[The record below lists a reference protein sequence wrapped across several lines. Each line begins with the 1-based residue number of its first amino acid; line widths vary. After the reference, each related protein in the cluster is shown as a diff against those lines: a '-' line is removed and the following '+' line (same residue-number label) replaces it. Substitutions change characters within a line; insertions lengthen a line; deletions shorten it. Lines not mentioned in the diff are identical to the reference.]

1 MRAAPTAAP
10 KTSTASAEES
20 LLTVMW
26 TDWSVP
32 AAPTAAQKTA
42 LEVSAEESLKRA
54 AATVAQADVMLLL
67 TGAGWSADSGLAVY
81 RDVANVEAY
90 RARGVDYADLCDPE
104 LQDDDAELFMGF
116 WGRCFNDYRD
126 TQPHEGYA
134 TIRRWRDEHFAGT
147 ETARRMARHH
157 RNGERKREDEG
168 EGECEEQP
176 ASFFSFTSNVDAH
189 HLRIFPAAEV
199 RECHGNS
206 ETWQCSD
213 YECAHGRGRGA
224 YRSGTGACAS
234 NRWTAPAGYRFAVDA
249 TTQLASAARPP
260 ARAVEATRSSIGV
273 QSFHQKNHPTCPQC
287 GKPARPA
294 ILMFCDGA
302 WRDDDEQ
309 EARWERWMASLQQ
322 EQQARVDAWLALVA
336 GGAVLG
342 TTYASATNYPDG
354 TQPLRVAIME
364 VGAGENVNDT
374 KPGRG
379 HAPQPQR
386 QRFTPDSH
394 PHQPG
399 VAPSGLVAQPACG
412 DLAHVKRLAS
422 GTFVL
427 LVIQSQSINPSSKQ
441 ASNQAS
447 KQASPRRAAERFR
460 LDGCARMLIRFC
472 TQRS

>member
-26 TDWSVP
+26 TGWSVP

-90 RARGVDYADLCDPE
+90 RARGVDYTDLCDPE

-168 EGECEEQP
+168 EGEGEEQP

-234 NRWTAPAGYRFAVDA
+234 NRWAAPAGYRFAVDA
-249 TTQLASAARPP
+249 TTQLASAAGPP

-354 TQPLRVAIME
+354 TQPLRIAIME
-364 VGAGENVNDT
+364 VGAGENVTTIRNLAEAT
-374 KPGRG
+374 LRNLSGSG
-379 HAPQPQR
+379 
-386 QRFTPDSH
+386 SH
-394 PHQPG
+394 PTLIRINPELPLADSLHN
-399 VAPSGLVAQPACG
+399 QPA
-412 DLAHVKRLAS
+412 
-422 GTFVL
+422 
-427 LVIQSQSINPSSKQ
+427 VISLMSRGLPAVRSFFLSFNRNQSSK
-441 ASNQAS
+441 QAS